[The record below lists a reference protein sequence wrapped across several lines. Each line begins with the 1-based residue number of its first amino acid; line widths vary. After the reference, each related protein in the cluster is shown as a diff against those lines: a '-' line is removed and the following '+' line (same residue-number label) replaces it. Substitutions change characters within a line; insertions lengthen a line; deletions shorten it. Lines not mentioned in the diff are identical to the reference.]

1 MRNVWKILLICLAA
15 VVVIAAAA
23 LFILRARIRNQIM
36 DGPGMVRE
44 DDGLLDALQGEWV
57 TGDYATRVII
67 EDFVFKLKYRDTYL
81 AEGTIPFPAA
91 DANPVDRYELELR
104 GTDVCEGGQKTGSI
118 TELYHEAGKLYVT
131 IHYDFGIDRTTVFEK
146 SDKPEFWYYDRVD
159 EEYLPQLQGT
169 WICGRSGIV
178 IEDSTA
184 VFTFDGEE
192 LERVEF
198 IVIRENNSSM
208 YRVYLAN
215 PNLYDTSLGA
225 YAWPEYREG
234 KIFAA
239 MMVMDA
245 APVTEEYTKVEP

>member
-1 MRNVWKILLICLAA
+1 MRNVWRILLICAAA
-15 VVVIAAAA
+15 VIILIAAA
-23 LFILRARIRNQIM
+23 LLILWCRTRNQIM

-67 EDFVFKLKYRDTYL
+67 EDFDFKLNYRGESL
-81 AEGTIPFPAA
+81 VEGILPFPDA
-91 DANPVDRYELELR
+91 DANPVDRYELELL

-118 TELYHEAGKLYVT
+118 TELVHEAGKLYVT

-146 SDKPEFWYYDRVD
+146 TDKPEFWYYDRVD

-178 IEDSTA
+178 IEDRTT

-192 LERVEF
+192 LDRAEF
-198 IVIRENNSSM
+198 IVIRENDSAAR
-208 YRVYLAN
+208 RVYLAN

-225 YAWPEYREG
+225 YAWPEYRDG
-234 KIFAA
+234 KIYAA
-239 MMVMDA
+239 VMVLDA
-245 APVTEEYTKVEP
+245 DPVTEEYVKAEP